1 MPLKVNVT
9 EREAGVFVIAPSG
22 SIDSNTYKILEQEV
36 DRALQSSPKV
46 IVLDMEGLDY
56 MSSAG
61 VRIVFKTQ
69 KALKEK
75 NAALTI
81 VNLKPQIKK
90 VFDIVNAIPDLSIF
104 TSVEELDQY
113 LDEMQKRAKG

>member
-1 MPLKVNVT
+1 MPLKVSVT
-9 EREAGVFVIAPSG
+9 EKGPGVTVVAPSG
-22 SIDSNTYKILEQEV
+22 SIDSNTYKILEDEV
-36 DRALQSSPKV
+36 DKVLQASPKV
-46 IVLDMEGLDY
+46 LVLDMEEVIY

-104 TSVEELDQY
+104 ASIEELDQY
-113 LDEMQKRAKG
+113 LDEMQKRSQG

>member
-1 MPLKVNVT
+1 MSLKVSVT
-9 EREAGVFVIAPSG
+9 GKEPGVTVIAPSG
-22 SIDSNTYKILEQEV
+22 SIDSNTYKILEDEV
-36 DRALQSSPKV
+36 NKVLQGTPKV
-46 IVLDMEGLDY
+46 LVLDMSETVY

-61 VRIVFKTQ
+61 VRVVFKTQ

-104 TSVEELDQY
+104 ASIEELDQY
-113 LDEMQKRAKG
+113 LDEMQKRSQG